1 VLVQQEDDVSAS
13 TARFELDHSPHEV
26 VIHAV
31 GEVDLDSTVDF
42 EACVLEVVDS
52 DRTLVFDLSGVT
64 FLDSSGLG
72 VMAHAAR
79 RRGTVGPI
87 AVRGAS
93 DSVQRILDISG
104 LSSLFGSDSSDR
116 SEV

>member
-1 VLVQQEDDVSAS
+1 VLVQQESEVSTS
-13 TARFELDHSPHEV
+13 TARFELEHSPHEV
-26 VIHAV
+26 VIHAA
-31 GEVDLDSTVDF
+31 GEVDLDSAVDF

-72 VMAHAAR
+72 VMAHAAQ
-79 RRGTVGPI
+79 RRGKVGPI

-104 LSSLFGSDSSDR
+104 LSRLFGSESPNR
-116 SEV
+116 SEI

>member
-13 TARFELDHSPHEV
+13 TARFELDHSLHEV

-31 GEVDLDSTVDF
+31 GEVDMDSTVDF

-72 VMAHAAR
+72 VMAHAAQR
-79 RRGTVGPI
+79 RETVGPI

-104 LSSLFGSDSSDR
+104 LSSLFGSESSDR